1 MRADRVL
8 RSLARRYRIH
18 LRVVPLQE
26 LRPAMQG
33 PRYAG
38 PVETQARVWVR
49 PSWGRRLRYRRDHEQ
64 ARLSPGL
71 VRALRES
78 LPASAIDTLL
88 VFRHGGRARASDL
101 TWRHVDAVRQP
112 HAPVYVQVMSVRVCL
127 QQQEICAIRSVK
139 ASMALVHS

>member
-1 MRADRVL
+1 MQL
-8 RSLARRYRIH
+8 LNTII
-18 LRVVPLQE
+18 RVV
-26 LRPAMQG
+26 
-33 PRYAG
+33 
-38 PVETQARVWVR
+38 
-49 PSWGRRLRYRRDHEQ
+49 RRLRSKHVIVTEAVVVVIIVVVACAVL
-64 ARLSPGL
+64 ARL
-71 VRALRES
+71 A
-78 LPASAIDTLL
+78 LL